1 MLHTKPDRKHRNEAG
16 FTLLEVMISAVV
28 LSIGLLAIGIMQIAS
43 IDGDSKAKEMTE
55 AGTLAMD
62 QLESLLA
69 MDYDSINDQ
78 NVTNGK
84 YTISIDVTENN
95 EDTMKDTDA
104 GNDVP
109 GLGVD
114 VKLVVMTVAWQ
125 SKYEDGVKNKT
136 FSMRHV
142 IPKIDK

>member
-1 MLHTKPDRKHRNEAG
+1 MLHTKLDKRHKNEDG
-16 FTLLEVMISAVV
+16 FTLLEIMISTVI
-28 LSIGLLAIGIMQIAS
+28 LSVGLLAIGIMQISS
-43 IDGDSKAKEMTE
+43 IDGDAKAREITE

-69 MDYDSINDQ
+69 MNYDSIN
-78 NVTNGK
+78 TGNGQEVYKNEK
-84 YTISIDVTENN
+84 YTVTIDVTENT
-95 EDTMKDTDA
+95 EAKPDE
-104 GNDVP
+104 VP
-109 GLGVD
+109 GLGID

-142 IPKIDK
+142 IPMIDK

>member
-1 MLHTKPDRKHRNEAG
+1 MIHTELDRKCNKEKG
-16 FTLLEVMISAVV
+16 FTLLEVMISTVV

-43 IDGDSKAKEMTE
+43 IDGDAKAREMTE

-69 MDYDSINDQ
+69 MDYDDIDAGTGQEIYKSPD
-78 NVTNGK
+78 GK
-84 YTISIDVTENN
+84 YTVTIDVTENTEAKPN
-95 EDTMKDTDA
+95 E
-104 GNDVP
+104 VP
-109 GLGVD
+109 GLGID

-125 SKYEDGVKNKT
+125 SKYEDGIKNKT
-136 FSMRHV
+136 FAMRHV